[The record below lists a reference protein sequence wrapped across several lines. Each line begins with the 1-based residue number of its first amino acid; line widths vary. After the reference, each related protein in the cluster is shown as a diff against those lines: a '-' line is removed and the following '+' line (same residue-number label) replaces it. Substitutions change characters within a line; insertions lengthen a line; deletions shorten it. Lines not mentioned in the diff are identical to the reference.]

1 MGTRRPRPGWQVS
14 LELWAPG
21 PPRALERPG
30 VCPSPGPSA
39 SAPVRRDPVT
49 VAFPGVETLRGPG
62 LGGGCRQ
69 PGSDSCN
76 FALRSSFEWMVLP
89 KLKYFA
95 CRL

>member
-1 MGTRRPRPGWQVS
+1 MRQPALGSTAGLQLGLGPGLGTRRPRPGWQVS

-30 VCPSPGPSA
+30 VCPSPPGPSA

-62 LGGGCRQ
+62 LGGG
-69 PGSDSCN
+69 
-76 FALRSSFEWMVLP
+76 
-89 KLKYFA
+89 
-95 CRL
+95 